1 MAHRISR
8 WAPGLLACLLILCC
22 AGRVAACGDDD
33 DGGDGGNVAG
43 DPSEKVAQKTK
54 FPDAGG
60 QTLAELREG
69 LGPGPVLAPAVSVLT
84 AGGEKNRFSFGLFD
98 ESRKQI
104 TSGESAVYVAPTG
117 GGEAQGPFY
126 ATNESL
132 NVKPPF
138 RSETVSSD
146 PDAAKS
152 INVAQVPFETPGT
165 YEVMGVVKL
174 DDRIVAADPAAVEV
188 IDAAQDPV
196 PGVGDKAVKVVT
208 PTVDSANGDIASI
221 DTRVPPA
228 PDLHQDN
235 LADVLGKKPVLL
247 LFATPALCQSRVC
260 GPVVDL
266 ARAGAVRPTR
276 ATCRSSSRRSTTTT
290 SSSAGFR
297 KQVTDWG
304 LPTEPWAF
312 AIDKNGKVAARLEGA
327 YSEKELRDA
336 IAAAEK

>member
-1 MAHRISR
+1 MSR
-8 WAPGLLACLLILCC
+8 SAPGLLACLLIVFAL
-22 AGRVAACGDDD
+22 VLAACGDDD
-33 DGGDGGNVAG
+33 GGGNDGNVAG

-84 AGGEKNRFSFGLFD
+84 SGGEKNRFAFGLFD

-188 IDAAQDPV
+188 IDPAQDPV

-228 PDLHQDN
+228 PDLHKDN

-266 ARAGAVRPTR
+266 LEQVRSDHKGDMSFIFMEIYNDNELER
-276 ATCRSSSRRSTTTT
+276 
-290 SSSAGFR
+290 GFR